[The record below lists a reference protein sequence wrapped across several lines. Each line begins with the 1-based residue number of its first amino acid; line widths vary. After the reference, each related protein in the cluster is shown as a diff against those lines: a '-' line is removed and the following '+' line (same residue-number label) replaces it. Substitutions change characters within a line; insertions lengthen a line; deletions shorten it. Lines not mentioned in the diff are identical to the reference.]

1 MYHLLCFLRQ
11 CLKYF
16 KERVSSELFRA
27 CKRGNQR
34 PHRLPHYRDMLQL
47 EADKSTLHNS
57 RHLGGKTWPHKYVSF
72 VERLH
77 FALWSLSNIFK
88 GFNDDFLW
96 FCLWVVLDRKCNVIF
111 YVFNFCNT
119 SLPSQSCSVVVYE
132 VPPFRKLSL
141 LGLVKLAQSVLIG
154 LPQKVRTMS
163 SIQRWKS
170 ILAYS
175 FFSTSTFVCLKKPK
189 QRAFR
194 IRVKKQRPD
203 DMLTTNQ
210 AFPTFL
216 HILGRNY

>member
-77 FALWSLSNIFK
+77 FASWSLSNIFK

-119 SLPSQSCSVVVYE
+119 SLPSQSCSFVVYE
-132 VPPFRKLSL
+132 APPFLK
-141 LGLVKLAQSVLIG
+141 AQSTRIG
-154 LPQKVRTMS
+154 QVGPFCFDWPPTEDPNYEQYTEVEK
-163 SIQRWKS
+163 
-170 ILAYS
+170 Y
-175 FFSTSTFVCLKKPK
+175 FSL
-189 QRAFR
+189 
-194 IRVKKQRPD
+194 
-203 DMLTTNQ
+203 
-210 AFPTFL
+210 
-216 HILGRNY
+216 